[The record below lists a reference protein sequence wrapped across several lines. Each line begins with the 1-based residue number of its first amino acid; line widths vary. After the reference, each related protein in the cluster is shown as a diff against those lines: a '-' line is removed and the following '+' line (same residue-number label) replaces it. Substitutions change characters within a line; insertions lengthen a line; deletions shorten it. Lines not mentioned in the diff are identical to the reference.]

1 MNHPGRSRT
10 RVVPLLVSVAA
21 HLLIGAALVHVLGL
35 PYPFRELLERRKGE
49 ALPVERISFVSVPS
63 RAQDSPGRS
72 GGDGRPLPARPV
84 RESPIAAPTEIPT
97 GLPRVSPTPPP
108 EPPSGAG
115 PVVGQGGVARGI
127 VPSFSDPRLWNSGGY
142 VAAPKTDAE
151 RLDSSLTARVHAR
164 LDSLMSVAQRDPHDW
179 TMKRGDKKYGMDANN
194 IYIGD
199 AKIPTAILAL
209 LPLGKYQGN
218 PIQQDRQRQYDR
230 NSALIVQQATRSL
243 NEDEFR
249 EAVKRIRE
257 RKEKEHERRERPDVV
272 P

>member
-1 MNHPGRSRT
+1 MTEPARARGRF
-10 RVVPLLVSVAA
+10 VPLLISVAA
-21 HLLIGAALVHVLGL
+21 HLVLGAALVRVLGL
-35 PYPFRELLERRKGE
+35 PFPFRDLLERRKGE
-49 ALPVERISFVSVPS
+49 VLPVERISFVSVPS

-72 GGDGRPLPARPV
+72 GGDDRPPSPRRMPEAPV
-84 RESPIAAPTEIPT
+84 IPPTEIPS
-97 GLPRVSPTPPP
+97 GILPVAPAVA
-108 EPPSGAG
+108 EPREGAG
-115 PVVGQGGVARGI
+115 PVVGQGGAVRGI
-127 VPSFSDPRLWNSGGY
+127 VPSFSDPRLWNAGGY

-151 RLDSSLTARVHAR
+151 RLDSSLTARVRAHA
-164 LDSLMSVAQRDPHDW
+164 DSLLSVAQRDPHDW
-179 TMKRGDKKYGMDANN
+179 TVKRGDKKYGMDANN

-199 AKIPTAILAL
+199 AKIPTALLAL

-230 NSALIVQQATRSL
+230 NSALIVEQAARTL

-257 RKEKEHERRERPDVV
+257 RKEREHERREHPEVV